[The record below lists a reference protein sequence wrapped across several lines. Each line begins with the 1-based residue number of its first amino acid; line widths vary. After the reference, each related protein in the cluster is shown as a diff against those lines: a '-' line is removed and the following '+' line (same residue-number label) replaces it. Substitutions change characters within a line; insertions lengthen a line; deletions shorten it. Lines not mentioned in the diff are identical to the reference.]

1 MKKLNFILIALMG
14 FVFTQCAHNNPIA
27 PEARELTKLEKSLVA
42 SDNKFGLKLFK
53 EINKAEQDK
62 NIFISPLSISMAL
75 GMTLN
80 GANGETQAAM
90 EQTLELAGLTTD
102 EINRSYQSLIK
113 LLTNLDR
120 KVIFKIANSIWYRQG
135 WTFEEAFINLNKTYF
150 DALVQSLDFDDPN
163 AASIINKWVKDNT
176 NGLIEEIVEPP
187 INPLTVMFLINAI
200 YFKGTWTYEFDK
212 ELTQDDLFT
221 RLDGSQRTV
230 PMMKLNGDLQYFE
243 NELFQAV
250 DLPYGN
256 ELFSMTILLPRQGV
270 DVNNLV
276 SQFSRDNW
284 EQWIGSFSEEPVDLC
299 LPKFRLEYETK
310 LNDVLKSLGMAVA
323 FEPYQAD
330 FSGMYTGPENLFISK
345 VKHKTFVEVDEEGTE
360 AAAVTSVEVTDTSA
374 GPKGIVMK
382 VDQPFVL
389 VIRENKSQTLLFMG
403 KIVEPILE

>member
-382 VDQPFVL
+382 VDHPFVL